1 MYIISGS
8 NLLAT
13 IANGISSLNPLQQ
26 MKPYRHEIM
35 LTCAI
40 ILIVFF
46 CFCVVWR
53 RTVRRQQ
60 HHQQKLAF
68 LTITS
73 LAEKQKGGDVG
84 SKYKEEKA
92 DPRKGVR
99 KHYQSC

>member
-1 MYIISGS
+1 M
-8 NLLAT
+8 
-13 IANGISSLNPLQQ
+13 
-26 MKPYRHEIM
+26 
-35 LTCAI
+35 
-40 ILIVFF
+40 
-46 CFCVVWR
+46 
-53 RTVRRQQ
+53 RRQQ